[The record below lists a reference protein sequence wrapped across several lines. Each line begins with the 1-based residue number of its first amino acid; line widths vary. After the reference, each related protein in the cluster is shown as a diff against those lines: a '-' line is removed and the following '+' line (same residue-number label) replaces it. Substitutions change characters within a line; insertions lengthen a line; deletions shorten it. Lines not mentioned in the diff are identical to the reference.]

1 MVSLMCELQFWTM
14 KDDVFIK
21 DSDLGCFK
29 LHDKGDTDLEET
41 YLDAKE
47 EYAKARDV
55 MWTPSNRR
63 PERLRDSIKEFED
76 ILGTQKC
83 ISLKWIT
90 SGLLQLFFQSGACAF
105 LQVEPDN
112 CKLQRVSI
120 DRYLVG
126 KLASEHVSDA
136 MLESRCLLVAYY
148 EPKMTYVCF
157 SKSLTGSEGVRK
169 LSSVDPKVVTFD
181 VLGLTGR
188 RLERKLSLNS
198 LKDWVLTWWSVGEGE
213 VWPWMPSA
221 SNRERSNMVVYALN
235 GPNVELLTYGRVDKT
250 PVLAHFSQYQ
260 SNKLLTV
267 EEDSSRGG
275 SIAVDVCV
283 YELAKGKFERV
294 SMTSISLQG
303 RVVTSQWNNAEDKLI
318 LLCDDASLVLYDA
331 VRQTTHFTRTS
342 FVGVDITWHPGGS
355 VVFFASEEG
364 QLQCFDTALSTI
376 QLKLAGELSN
386 PTSSLNIG
394 SYVRHRPILSYL
406 SWQTS
411 GDSLRLPA
419 SSATNCAALLFDSG
433 PLAVLKLP
441 LGLLTRG
448 QLGPLELVS
457 QYLKHTQVDEA
468 ICLLLSLDWG
478 RLAEQCFLCLSKV
491 ANFLLRKPLDSNR
504 EAQLEAA
511 LGSFYGPAQPIPDL
525 VVAEYG
531 ERVGHLARRFFH
543 HLLRFEKLE
552 KAFLLAVDL
561 GCRDLFLDL
570 HHLATRKGENALME
584 VALRRANAL
593 KPNRVL
599 SDCDSADFNDSS
611 SELTDDC
618 CSSDE
623 GNGARCTIPGISPVQ
638 TMPPPNFSGCRP
650 RAHTNLTSASS
661 HSLPG
666 QHSTT
671 SVPNVSSGGGSASYR
686 WPPSKAVPVTRA
698 PEEDLIDLSDDYEDY
713 EFTSDGIRL
722 SVPVGVHHALPPRT
736 VAAVVTTPTQRSVI
750 RPIPRIVRHPPEH
763 LETAQ
768 SLVAD
773 VYNHGAETGPAV
785 PRRENGLAIAPPTVE
800 EQSEE
805 ILQGQT
811 IQCVHFGVV

>member
-1 MVSLMCELQFWTM
+1 PPAMVSFMCELQFWTM

-120 DRYLVG
+120 DRYLIG

-169 LSSVDPKVVTFD
+169 LSSVDPRVVTFD

-283 YELAKGKFERV
+283 YELAKGK
-294 SMTSISLQG
+294 
-303 RVVTSQWNNAEDKLI
+303 
-318 LLCDDASLVLYDA
+318 
-331 VRQTTHFTRTS
+331 
-342 FVGVDITWHPGGS
+342 
-355 VVFFASEEG
+355 
-364 QLQCFDTALSTI
+364 CFDTALSTI
-376 QLKLAGELSN
+376 QLKLAGESSN

-661 HSLPG
+661 HQLLG
-666 QHSTT
+666 QHSAA
-671 SVPNVSSGGGSASYR
+671 SVPNVTSSGSSASYR
-686 WPPSKAVPVTRA
+686 WPPSRA
-698 PEEDLIDLSDDYEDY
+698 EEDLIDLSDDYEDH

-722 SVPVGVHHALPPRT
+722 SVPVGVYHALPSSDGGCRRYDAD
-736 VAAVVTTPTQRSVI
+736 AALRDPAHPEDRAAPAGASGNGAVTGGGRVQVGVLTSSQPLCKKQT
-750 RPIPRIVRHPPEH
+750 E
-763 LETAQ
+763 
-768 SLVAD
+768 
-773 VYNHGAETGPAV
+773 
-785 PRRENGLAIAPPTVE
+785 LALHME
-800 EQSEE
+800 
-805 ILQGQT
+805 
-811 IQCVHFGVV
+811 

>member
-1 MVSLMCELQFWTM
+1 
-14 KDDVFIK
+14 
-21 DSDLGCFK
+21 
-29 LHDKGDTDLEET
+29 
-41 YLDAKE
+41 
-47 EYAKARDV
+47 
-55 MWTPSNRR
+55 
-63 PERLRDSIKEFED
+63 
-76 ILGTQKC
+76 
-83 ISLKWIT
+83 
-90 SGLLQLFFQSGACAF
+90 
-105 LQVEPDN
+105 
-112 CKLQRVSI
+112 
-120 DRYLVG
+120 
-126 KLASEHVSDA
+126 

-198 LKDWVLTWWSVGEGE
+198 LKDW
-213 VWPWMPSA
+213 
-221 SNRERSNMVVYALN
+221 
-235 GPNVELLTYGRVDKT
+235 
-250 PVLAHFSQYQ
+250 
-260 SNKLLTV
+260 
-267 EEDSSRGG
+267 
-275 SIAVDVCV
+275 
-283 YELAKGKFERV
+283 
-294 SMTSISLQG
+294 
-303 RVVTSQWNNAEDKLI
+303 
-318 LLCDDASLVLYDA
+318 
-331 VRQTTHFTRTS
+331 
-342 FVGVDITWHPGGS
+342 VGVDITWHPGGS

-561 GCRDLFLDL
+561 GCRDLFL
-570 HHLATRKGENALME
+570 
-584 VALRRANAL
+584 
-593 KPNRVL
+593 
-599 SDCDSADFNDSS
+599 
-611 SELTDDC
+611 
-618 CSSDE
+618 
-623 GNGARCTIPGISPVQ
+623 
-638 TMPPPNFSGCRP
+638 
-650 RAHTNLTSASS
+650 HTNLTSASS
-661 HSLPG
+661 HPLPG
-666 QHSTT
+666 QHSAA

-686 WPPSKAVPVTRA
+686 WPPSRAVPVTRA

-768 SLVAD
+768 SLAAD
-773 VYNHGAETGPAV
+773 VYKWVLFLLTAFFGATY
-785 PRRENGLAIAPPTVE
+785 RRKLRRHWLPLKV
-800 EQSEE
+800 S
-805 ILQGQT
+805 L
-811 IQCVHFGVV
+811 

>member
-1 MVSLMCELQFWTM
+1 
-14 KDDVFIK
+14 
-21 DSDLGCFK
+21 
-29 LHDKGDTDLEET
+29 TDPEEA
-41 YLDAKE
+41 YLDAKQ
-47 EYAKARDV
+47 EYAKARDT

-63 PERLRDSIKEFED
+63 PERLRDSLKEFED
-76 ILGTQKC
+76 ILGAQKC

-90 SGLLQLFFQSGACAF
+90 SGLLQLFFQTGACAF
-105 LQVEPDN
+105 LQVEPEN
-112 CKLQRVSI
+112 CRLQQVSI

-136 MLESRCLLVAYY
+136 MLESHCLLVAYY

-235 GPNVELLTYGRVDKT
+235 GPNVELLTYSRIDKT

-303 RVVTSQWNNAEDKLI
+303 RVVTSRWNNAEDKLI

-376 QLKLAGELSN
+376 QLKLTGESSN
-386 PTSSLNIG
+386 PASSLNAG
-394 SYVRHRPILSYL
+394 SYMRHRPILSYL
-406 SWQTS
+406 IWQTS
-411 GDSLRLPA
+411 GDSLRLPTP
-419 SSATNCAALLFDSG
+419 SATNCAALLFDSG

-491 ANFLLRKPLDSNR
+491 ANFLLRKPLDTNR

-511 LGSFYGPAQPIPDL
+511 LGSFYGPAQPIPDP

-543 HLLRFEKLE
+543 HLLRFDKLE

-570 HHLATRKGENALME
+570 HHLATRKGEVALME
-584 VALRRANAL
+584 VALKRANAL
-593 KPNRVL
+593 KPNHML

-623 GNGARCTIPGISPVQ
+623 GNSARCNVPAVSATVH
-638 TMPPPNFSGCRP
+638 TMPPPLNFNGCRP
-650 RAHTNLTSASS
+650 RTIGGHKQANFTTTPSRRS
-661 HSLPG
+661 PG
-666 QHSTT
+666 QHIVAGTAHVT
-671 SVPNVSSGGGSASYR
+671 SGGGTSSSYH
-686 WPPSKAVPVTRA
+686 WPLSRAVPATQA
-698 PEEDLIDLSDDYEDY
+698 PEEDLIDLSDDYEDN
-713 EFTSDGIRL
+713 EFTSEGVRL
-722 SVPVGVHHALPPRT
+722 SVPESVRDPLLPQT
-736 VAAVVTTPTQRSVI
+736 LAAVVTTPTQRSVI
-750 RPIPRIVRHPPEH
+750 RPIPRIVQHPPEH
-763 LETAQ
+763 PETAE
-768 SLVAD
+768 SLAAD
-773 VYNHGAETGPAV
+773 VYNHEEQAGPMM
-785 PRRENGLAIAPPTVE
+785 PRRENGLTNTPPTGD

-805 ILQGQT
+805 VLQGQT